1 VTNYS
6 AGPLFISD
14 PANFLQLPRSLGGNF
29 RFGCEV
35 IFFTGPA
42 PTFWSRGLFCSLL
55 FFVFGTSWQDLSLFR
70 TPQVFFCCPV
80 ALGATFVSDAG
91 STSSLVLLLLSGHG
105 VGFVVFCSSWQD
117 LSSFRTPQVFFCC
130 PVALGATFVSAAG
143 STALL
148 RSCSYWHLRLGS
160 FLGKIAWI
168 VVP

>member
-1 VTNYS
+1 VNNFL
-6 AGPLFISD
+6 AGPFRTPQIVL
-14 PANFLQLPRSLGGNF
+14 LLPRSLGGNLVSAA
-29 RFGCEV
+29 RSSSSLVLLLLSGHEV
-35 IFFTGPA
+35 CFEV
-42 PTFWSRGLFCSLL
+42 FCS
-55 FFVFGTSWQDLSLFR
+55 SWQDLYSFR

>member
-1 VTNYS
+1 VTNFS

-14 PANFLQLPRSLGGNF
+14 PASFLLLPRSLGGNL

-35 IFFTGPA
+35 IFFSGPA
-42 PTFWSRGLFCSLL
+42 PTFWSRGLFCSSL
-55 FFVFGTSWQDLSLFR
+55 FLVPPGRTSLHFR

-168 VVP
+168 VVS

>member
-1 VTNYS
+1 VTNYL

-14 PANFLQLPRSLGGNF
+14 PENFLHLPHSLGGNF
-29 RFGCEV
+29 
-35 IFFTGPA
+35 
-42 PTFWSRGLFCSLL
+42 
-55 FFVFGTSWQDLSLFR
+55 LSAARSSF
-70 TPQVFFCCPV
+70 
-80 ALGATFVSDAG
+80 
-91 STSSLVLLLLSGHG
+91 SLVLLLLSGHG

-160 FLGKIAWI
+160 FLGQDRVDRRSLKQLSTGRSSLERAALRHTADS
-168 VVP
+168 PRA